1 MDPEDRGDRREE
13 HEQYG
18 REERREDGYEHAE
31 RRLEI
36 MRAYYGAE
44 GRFANVTDALR
55 SRVDDGHL
63 YLRVDNES
71 MGVDPLPGAHKS
83 LRVLYVLNGE
93 RRNVVVDEKTEL
105 RLP

>member
-1 MDPEDRGDRREE
+1 
-13 HEQYG
+13 
-18 REERREDGYEHAE
+18 
-31 RRLEI
+31 
-36 MRAYYGAE
+36 
-44 GRFANVTDALR
+44 
-55 SRVDDGHL
+55 VDDGHL